1 MTIGYMPV
9 GENEIYP
16 YYTNHKKIR
25 IRRKK
30 KVPTTAHSIDWF
42 YIEKLKEFHEDLMKI
57 WEKGS
62 VNLS

>member
-1 MTIGYMPV
+1 MTIGYMSE

-30 KVPTTAHSIDWF
+30 KMPTTAHSIDWF
-42 YIEKLKEFHEDLMKI
+42 YIEKPKELHENLMKI
-57 WEKGS
+57 
-62 VNLS
+62 